1 MAFTSNHCIY
11 CYIHHLAI
19 ALIEKIMR
27 VEHFTLAVLLVI
39 VIGSGCANKLYTTN
53 GESIYMSGMDLTGR
67 PLLDKEY
74 SEITLFKSCNGC
86 HGPSG
91 TRIKSCNVQWSYLT
105 DSSKLDVP
113 YTEELFIRFLDEDL
127 KSDGSKART
136 GVHWQMTVQDKSD
149 LIEYLKTL

>member
-1 MAFTSNHCIY
+1 M
-11 CYIHHLAI
+11 
-19 ALIEKIMR
+19 K

-39 VIGSGCANKLYTTN
+39 VMGSGCANKLYTTN
-53 GESIYMSGMDLTGR
+53 GESIYMSGR

-105 DSSKLDVP
+105 DSLRLAVP
-113 YTEELFIRFLDEDL
+113 YTEELFFRFLDEDL
-127 KSDGSKART
+127 KSDGSEART